1 MEERNYRIVKL
12 IQYFLLG
19 NISAEE
25 RMELDA
31 WRDEAEAHELF
42 FHRVCQGEKLRSRQ
56 KMFKEINA
64 LDAYKYFQRK
74 TRGRWVNAA
83 LRYTAIVCLPLL
95 VATIWLLVDDE
106 EEKSGV
112 GIAQTRL
119 GDDREIRDNVIL
131 VLSDGKKVG
140 VTTIGQDSMRVGAV
154 TVVGQEEKLVYDSD
168 LERVDSIRVEEP
180 EINKIIT
187 TTGGFYSLVLSDGTR
202 VWLNSES
209 ELEYPVFFEKGQR
222 LVKLRGEAFFEVSED
237 VSRPFVVETNEVYTR
252 VLGTSF
258 NIKAYENEAMVAT
271 TLFTGKVEVS
281 SVIDTLRKVV
291 LSPGK
296 QADWNLQTRS
306 FVVAEVN
313 LTNVIAWKE
322 GMFVFDTENIEVVTR
337 QIERWYGVKFI
348 YDTNNLKEHVFNG
361 YLSKDESLETILNA
375 LTFTG
380 GPKFEING
388 NVVHVKE

>member
-1 MEERNYRIVKL
+1 M
-12 IQYFLLG
+12 
-19 NISAEE
+19 
-25 RMELDA
+25 
-31 WRDEAEAHELF
+31 
-42 FHRVCQGEKLRSRQ
+42 
-56 KMFKEINA
+56 
-64 LDAYKYFQRK
+64 
-74 TRGRWVNAA
+74 
-83 LRYTAIVCLPLL
+83 
-95 VATIWLLVDDE
+95 
-106 EEKSGV
+106 
-112 GIAQTRL
+112 
-119 GDDREIRDNVIL
+119 
-131 VLSDGKKVG
+131 
-140 VTTIGQDSMRVGAV
+140 
-154 TVVGQEEKLVYDSD
+154 
-168 LERVDSIRVEEP
+168 
-180 EINKIIT
+180 
-187 TTGGFYSLVLSDGTR
+187 
-202 VWLNSES
+202 
-209 ELEYPVFFEKGQR
+209 
-222 LVKLRGEAFFEVSED
+222 SED